1 MIALTDRLQM
11 IADEINTGE
20 TMADIGTDHGFLPVY
35 LWENR
40 ICPKVIMTD
49 VSRGSLDKAGE
60 NCSRLYPYEKFDLRL
75 GSGLEV
81 LDAGEVDT
89 VVIAGMGGILMT
101 QIMSYD
107 MAKTMSIGKYVL
119 QPRISSGRLRHWLLA
134 NGLSITG
141 DRLVREGRF
150 ICNIITAVTVS
161 GANLAGLQDDL
172 SYFSSLAEDD
182 IRIEMPIWLKDDPL
196 GREFIQRRLNSEK
209 DISEK
214 LKSCKYN
221 SKRII
226 VNQNIEYLEE
236 LLDETV

>member
-40 ICPKVIMTD
+40 ICPKVIMAD
-49 VSRGSLDKAGE
+49 VSKGSLDKARD
-60 NCSRLYPYEKFDLRL
+60 NCCMLHPGTAFDLRL
-75 GSGLEV
+75 GNGLEV

-101 QIMSYD
+101 RIMSSD
-107 MAKTMSIGKYVL
+107 MAKTISIGKYVL
-119 QPRISSGRLRHWLLA
+119 QPRISAGRLRHWLLA

-150 ICNIITAVTVS
+150 ICNIITAVTKS
-161 GANLAGLQDDL
+161 SANLAGLQENL
-172 SYFSSLAEDD
+172 PYFSSLAEDD
-182 IRIEMPIWLKDDPL
+182 IRIEMPVWLKADPL

-209 DISEK
+209 SIAEK
-214 LKSCKYN
+214 LKAGRDN

-226 VNQNIEYLEE
+226 VNRNIEYLEG